1 MSEIQEIADL
11 AGLEALEADWNA
23 WLERTETRSVFMTF
37 DWMVCWWRHFHDGRG
52 LFVLVQRERDEV
64 VCILP
69 MMVATR
75 ERNGVA
81 IRSLSFL
88 AAGTSD
94 ALEINVVGSPA
105 AHLSELAAYIHR
117 RSDAWDHIVLSD
129 LPSAAPT
136 TALFADA
143 LREAG
148 VAVKLDDQTEC
159 PYALVEGEWLDFYN
173 ERISSKTRSNNRNK
187 LRKLEKLGEVQI
199 RSVTDLDAEPEVL
212 EKIFAMD
219 ERGEYHGAS
228 RTRPFD
234 SEVGQSFFR
243 ELCGRFSKRGWLFI
257 GVLEVSEKLVAYRLC
272 FRYRGVHCDYF
283 PGFDPEYFKLSPGRI
298 LMAEI
303 ARDCFESGQSEI
315 DFLRGFEDWK
325 RDWTDS
331 FRMNA
336 TLTAENTSWR
346 SKGAQFAQAPKKALR
361 KFLGGK
367 GASGSDESS

>member
-1 MSEIQEIADL
+1 MSEIQEIVDL
-11 AGLEALEADWNA
+11 AGLESLEADWNA

-37 DWMVCWWRHFHDGRG
+37 DWMVTWWRHFHDGRS
-52 LFVLVQRERDEV
+52 LFILVQRDGGEV

-69 MMVATR
+69 MMVASR
-75 ERNGVA
+75 VRNGVTLRFA
-81 IRSLSFL
+81 SFL
-88 AAGTSD
+88 ASGTSD
-94 ALEINVVGSPA
+94 ALEVNVAGDPA
-105 AHLSELAAYIHR
+105 PRLAALAQHIR
-117 RSDAWDHIVLSD
+117 DRSAAWDRIVLSD
-129 LPSAAPT
+129 LPSASPT

-148 VAVKLDDQTEC
+148 VATDLSDQTEC
-159 PYALVEGEWLDFYN
+159 PYAALEGEWLDFYN
-173 ERISSKTRSNNRNK
+173 GRISGKTRSNNRNK

-199 RSVTDLDAEPEVL
+199 RWLTDLAADPDAL
-212 EKIFAMD
+212 ESIFAMD

-234 SEVGQSFFR
+234 SEIGQSFFR
-243 ELCGRFSKRGWLFI
+243 ELCRRFSERGWLFI
-257 GVLEVSEKLVAYRLC
+257 GLLEISGKLVAYRLC

-303 ARDCFESGQSEI
+303 ARDCFESGQEEI

-331 FRMNA
+331 FRWNA

-346 SKGAQFAQAPKKALR
+346 SKWARFAVAPKQALR
-361 KFLGGK
+361 ELLGRK
-367 GASGSDESS
+367 RASDEPG